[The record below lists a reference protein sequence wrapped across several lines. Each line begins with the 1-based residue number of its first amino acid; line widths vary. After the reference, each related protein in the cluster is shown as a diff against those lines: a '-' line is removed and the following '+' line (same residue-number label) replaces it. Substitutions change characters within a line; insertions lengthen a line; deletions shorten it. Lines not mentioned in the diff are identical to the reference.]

1 MNTTTDGQPTP
12 IHELIGEK
20 AEERIKEIKDK
31 AYTNRARTSC
41 HRLRKRDMDYL
52 FKYIEFLK
60 GNRRANQDGLD

>member
-20 AEERIKEIKDK
+20 AEERLQRIKDRQRSGYRQRNDEMK
-31 AYTNRARTSC
+31 W
-41 HRLRKRDMDYL
+41 L